1 MVNIMAKIIILGL
14 FAVGIAFAQP
24 SIPSGAVA
32 YANLTLNESWS
43 SIASQY
49 VQQNITLNES
59 NYTSYINYNGS
70 IANFEFTY
78 ANGTVIPSW
87 IESNHSNQTLVWLN
101 ITNTTTNVYLDFFNM
116 TTNMLNSTGTNG
128 TGEAP
133 QLSSTY
139 AEYDNGANV
148 FPVYFNAQTSL
159 SSFTKYD
166 VSALSQATLNGEPV
180 ISFAAD
186 SSYGWA
192 GFSNPIPS
200 AFIIDGWVYTTQT
213 ADIVGFVGQSQ
224 TSSDSGYLFGAG
236 TGAGDTYVS
245 ISKLTN
251 GGIDTLASTGPE
263 NENSW
268 EYVQISYNNG
278 AMAINGGSAP
288 QNFIYSDT
296 ATDTAYTSGYVGIGE
311 SGSASYNYYRYMF
324 VRPYPPNGVMPSVS
338 FGAVQTV
345 STTLTANPITPSAPT
360 IDSGQS
366 ITLTANPSGGT
377 TYSYQWYTATSSG
390 TCSTSDTAI
399 SGATSST
406 YTASPT
412 SSTYYCYIV
421 IDSASATADS
431 PTDLVSV
438 NSALGT
444 PKVSPSAATYDA
456 GQAIT
461 LTSSVSGGTTPY
473 SYQWYNDTSGSGVAI
488 SGATSS
494 TYTATAGSGAG
505 TFKYYVKVTD
515 SAYSP
520 ASATSATE
528 SYVINTALSGG
539 SPTPSAPTIDNGQSI
554 TLTANPSGGTT
565 PYSYQWYGGTS
576 STCSSDTA
584 ISGATSSTYT
594 ASPTTATY
602 YCYKATDSATTPTSA
617 TSETDLITVNSAFGT
632 PTISPS
638 SATYD
643 SGQSITLTASV
654 SGGTTSYTYQ
664 WYNDTSGTATA
675 ISGATSSTYTATAGS
690 TAQTVKY
697 YVTVTDSATTPES
710 TTSST
715 DSYVINSAL
724 GTPSISPSNPTI
736 DSGQSVTFS
745 SIWSGGT
752 PDYTAKLYSSTT
764 SSCSTSSTLVQTLS
778 SLTSGSASF
787 SSVSPTSTTYYC
799 IFVTDSASTP
809 ETTNSV
815 NSEVIV
821 NSALGTPTIS
831 PSSATYDSGQ
841 TITLTS
847 SISGGTTPYSYQWYN
862 DTTGTATAISG
873 ATSSSFT
880 ETAGAT
886 AQTVKYYVKVT
897 DSATTPETTT
907 SATESY
913 IVNTAL
919 SGGSPTPTTP
929 TIDDGQSI
937 TLTANP
943 SGGTTS
949 YSYQWYSGTSS
960 TCTSDTAISGA
971 TSSTYS
977 ASPTSSTYYC
987 YTVKDSATTP
997 ETDTSATNLITVNS
1011 ALTASISVSSTT
1023 VSIGQNF
1030 ILTATGSGG
1039 TTPYSYQW
1047 YNLTSGSAIAISGAT
1062 SSTLTITSA
1071 TSGIFKYN
1079 ATVTDSAYNPETVS
1093 TATETIT
1100 VNPTVSI
1107 SPLST
1112 ILDVPQSVTLT
1123 SSSDG
1128 AISYQ
1133 WYNDTTGTPQ
1143 AISGA
1148 TSSTLTVQAVSTGT
1162 FEYYLTVYGNNST
1175 SANSANATIT
1185 VNSAL
1190 GTPSISP
1197 SNPTIDYGQSI
1208 TFTSTWVGGTP
1219 DYTAKLYSSSTS
1231 TCNTGSTLVQT
1242 LSSLTS
1248 GSASFSS
1255 VSPASTTYYC
1265 IFVTD
1270 SASTPETNNSINS
1283 EVVVIVNLTAIISP
1297 ASATYYVGQA
1307 INLKSSVLGGTP
1319 PYTYQWYN
1327 DTTGTPSPIS
1337 GANSSSLTI
1346 TAVTI
1351 GTYEYFVSVTDS
1363 TPKTA
1368 NSTNA
1373 TIIIFQKPLPLLSNI
1388 TPAYAILNQTQTFSV
1403 YVSDE
1408 DANLTN
1414 ITWAFTQYNASGYQ
1428 TLSTV
1433 YLEDIATT
1441 NATNYQQYTF
1451 NQTGYGTIIAMAC
1464 DANSVCNE
1472 TQITIPIELASPPSY
1487 WSAVPQYSSTLAVQ
1501 APENLTLEL
1510 YPNNDANDLG
1520 TVGIDWG
1527 DNTTPAEGSFMPNGV
1542 YGNPYQASYI
1552 HNYQHAGNYTI
1563 SIKVCDTK
1571 FNCNTQYLN
1580 VSVVPSILY
1589 ITDLT
1594 SIPQAISTIGNN
1606 IANSTF
1612 LTNFSRE
1619 TGTNN
1624 NYESFGILALISVLG
1639 LSTAIW
1645 VMLRAIEKPIGA

>member
-1 MVNIMAKIIILGL
+1 
-14 FAVGIAFAQP
+14 
-24 SIPSGAVA
+24 
-32 YANLTLNESWS
+32 
-43 SIASQY
+43 
-49 VQQNITLNES
+49 
-59 NYTSYINYNGS
+59 
-70 IANFEFTY
+70 
-78 ANGTVIPSW
+78 
-87 IESNHSNQTLVWLN
+87 
-101 ITNTTTNVYLDFFNM
+101 
-116 TTNMLNSTGTNG
+116 ML
-128 TGEAP
+128 
-133 QLSSTY
+133 
-139 AEYDNGANV
+139 
-148 FPVYFNAQTSL
+148 
-159 SSFTKYD
+159 
-166 VSALSQATLNGEPV
+166 
-180 ISFAAD
+180 
-186 SSYGWA
+186 
-192 GFSNPIPS
+192 
-200 AFIIDGWVYTTQT
+200 
-213 ADIVGFVGQSQ
+213 
-224 TSSDSGYLFGAG
+224 
-236 TGAGDTYVS
+236 
-245 ISKLTN
+245 
-251 GGIDTLASTGPE
+251 
-263 NENSW
+263 
-268 EYVQISYNNG
+268 
-278 AMAINGGSAP
+278 
-288 QNFIYSDT
+288 
-296 ATDTAYTSGYVGIGE
+296 
-311 SGSASYNYYRYMF
+311 
-324 VRPYPPNGVMPSVS
+324 
-338 FGAVQTV
+338 
-345 STTLTANPITPSAPT
+345 ANPVTPSSPT

-377 TYSYQWYTATSSG
+377 TSYSYQWYSG
-390 TCSTSDTAI
+390 TS
-399 SGATSST
+399 
-406 YTASPT
+406 
-412 SSTYYCYIV
+412 
-421 IDSASATADS
+421 
-431 PTDLVSV
+431 
-438 NSALGT
+438 N
-444 PKVSPSAATYDA
+444 
-456 GQAIT
+456 
-461 LTSSVSGGTTPY
+461 
-473 SYQWYNDTSGSGVAI
+473 
-488 SGATSS
+488 
-494 TYTATAGSGAG
+494 
-505 TFKYYVKVTD
+505 
-515 SAYSP
+515 
-520 ASATSATE
+520 
-528 SYVINTALSGG
+528 
-539 SPTPSAPTIDNGQSI
+539 
-554 TLTANPSGGTT
+554 
-565 PYSYQWYGGTS
+565 
-576 STCSSDTA
+576 TCSSDTA
-584 ISGATSSTYT
+584 ISGATSSTYS
-594 ASPTTATY
+594 ASPTSSTY

-617 TSETDLITVNSAFGT
+617 TSGTDLITVNSALGT

-897 DSATTPETTT
+897 DSATTPETAT

-949 YSYQWYSGTSS
+949 YSYQWYSGTSN
-960 TCTSDTAISGA
+960 TCSSDTAISGA

-1062 SSTLTITSA
+1062 ISTLTITSA

-1079 ATVTDSAYNPETVS
+1079 ATITDSAYNPETVS

-1162 FEYYLTVYGNNST
+1162 FEY
-1175 SANSANATIT
+1175 
-1185 VNSAL
+1185 
-1190 GTPSISP
+1190 
-1197 SNPTIDYGQSI
+1197 
-1208 TFTSTWVGGTP
+1208 
-1219 DYTAKLYSSSTS
+1219 
-1231 TCNTGSTLVQT
+1231 
-1242 LSSLTS
+1242 
-1248 GSASFSS
+1248 
-1255 VSPASTTYYC
+1255 
-1265 IFVTD
+1265 
-1270 SASTPETNNSINS
+1270 
-1283 EVVVIVNLTAIISP
+1283 
-1297 ASATYYVGQA
+1297 
-1307 INLKSSVLGGTP
+1307 
-1319 PYTYQWYN
+1319 
-1327 DTTGTPSPIS
+1327 
-1337 GANSSSLTI
+1337 
-1346 TAVTI
+1346 
-1351 GTYEYFVSVTDS
+1351 FVSVTDS
-1363 TPKTA
+1363 NSNTA

-1373 TIIIFQKPLPLLSNI
+1373 TIVVNSALL
-1388 TPAYAILNQTQTFSV
+1388 
-1403 YVSDE
+1403 
-1408 DANLTN
+1408 
-1414 ITWAFTQYNASGYQ
+1414 
-1428 TLSTV
+1428 
-1433 YLEDIATT
+1433 
-1441 NATNYQQYTF
+1441 
-1451 NQTGYGTIIAMAC
+1451 
-1464 DANSVCNE
+1464 ANSV
-1472 TQITIPIELASPPSY
+1472 TPSSPTIDS
-1487 WSAVPQYSSTLAVQ
+1487 
-1501 APENLTLEL
+1501 
-1510 YPNNDANDLG
+1510 G
-1520 TVGIDWG
+1520 
-1527 DNTTPAEGSFMPNGV
+1527 
-1542 YGNPYQASYI
+1542 
-1552 HNYQHAGNYTI
+1552 
-1563 SIKVCDTK
+1563 
-1571 FNCNTQYLN
+1571 
-1580 VSVVPSILY
+1580 
-1589 ITDLT
+1589 
-1594 SIPQAISTIGNN
+1594 
-1606 IANSTF
+1606 
-1612 LTNFSRE
+1612 
-1619 TGTNN
+1619 
-1624 NYESFGILALISVLG
+1624 
-1639 LSTAIW
+1639 
-1645 VMLRAIEKPIGA
+1645 